1 MLKMAKENPKPME
14 GEKNVTEVSLKEQL
28 ESYLLPEMD
37 LVINSLENKKEMI
50 FTIIPELKAEEGFEH
65 KHPHHAYDV
74 WKHTLVAMERSKPD
88 LQVRLAL
95 LLHDIGKPYCYQE
108 EGNMRHFRGHPKK
121 SEEMTK
127 VILTRLGYSPKEIAD
142 ICYLVENHDTIININ
157 KVEEHNRALIEK
169 QLHMQ
174 YCDAYAHHPDHIE
187 KRIKKLNQIKKRLE
201 ERVEEGR

>member
-1 MLKMAKENPKPME
+1 MAKENPKPME

-95 LLHDIGKPYCYQE
+95 
-108 EGNMRHFRGHPKK
+108 FRGHPKK